1 MSALIL
7 MFLSVLMFSIYP
19 LLAAQGVETTDPLLF
34 LLIAHTAA
42 AGFALFYGKAL
53 FDKKYGRL
61 KKPRPLFQLTPR
73 LWGTVALT
81 GISSAINHI
90 CFIFA
95 LMLTSKIGATMIYE
109 TWPILALW
117 LAPVLVPKGENG
129 VRLADYVFG
138 LLAVLGGAFVIA
150 SINPDS
156 RAFFTADFWQNL
168 DPQKT
173 FGYALAVAGSIGVAV
188 STVLRRRVTQHLRA
202 QHDDHLLMASCLSTG
217 ITRLAAL
224 PVFIIGFLI
233 LQRPESAVTGIGANG
248 FALALVT
255 GIGVHVLGSVFYV
268 FSMMRNP
275 DPVIPVPDFLAP
287 ILSVSLLALFGFDH
301 FTALSVIG
309 GLCIISATLLVTV
322 RAEDGF
328 AYTASI
334 LTLLLGGIYCYF
346 TAGQEMSNFYD
357 AISVSAVFYA
367 ILIAFAWDRVLE
379 RSKHEE
385 ALILDI
391 VYGMEALKPDKKTAA
406 LQTQVQTILSTDDKA
421 VIGRAYREICALRD
435 KMKLPTEKNALFHD
449 IDSLILSKTKDIM
462 LSEIVLLCLIGGVTF
477 FGILTHR
484 PPGLWP
490 DMMAFIMAGAIVFIF
505 FAIFDQLKTRKNSL
519 IKLDSSSVCKFQE
532 SYFDSRS
539 EFKIVTII
547 LIAIML
553 TVFYALFL
561 MKYNSLS

>member
-1 MSALIL
+1 MSALML
-7 MFLSVLMFSIYP
+7 MFLSVIMFSIYP
-19 LLAAQGVETTDPLLF
+19 VLAVRGVTTTDPLIF
-34 LLIAHTAA
+34 LLIAHMAA
-42 AGFALFYGKAL
+42 AAFALIYGKNI
-53 FDKKYGRL
+53 FNKKYGHL
-61 KKPRPLFQLTPR
+61 KKPPR
-73 LWGTVALT
+73 LFALSPQIWRTVALT
-81 GISSAINHI
+81 GISSAVNHI

-109 TWPILALW
+109 TWPIIALW
-117 LAPVLVPKGENG
+117 LAPLLMPKGENNA
-129 VRLADYVFG
+129 RLADYVFG
-138 LLAVLGGAFVIA
+138 LLAVLGGAFVVA

-156 RAFFTADFWQNL
+156 QALLTGDFWQNL
-168 DPQKT
+168 DTQKT
-173 FGYALAVAGSIGVAV
+173 FGYALAVLGSIGVAV
-188 STVLRRRVTQHLRA
+188 STVLRRRVTGYLRSI
-202 QHDDHLLMASCLSTG
+202 HDDNLLLASCLSTG
-217 ITRLAAL
+217 ITRFAAL
-224 PVFIIGFLI
+224 PVFILGFLL
-233 LQRPESAVTGIGANG
+233 LQRPETAVTGITMEGISL
-248 FALALVT
+248 ALAT

-268 FSMMRNP
+268 LSMLRNP
-275 DPVIPVPDFLAP
+275 DPLIPVPDFLAP
-287 ILSVSLLALFGFDH
+287 ILSVSLLAIFGFDH
-301 FTALSVIG
+301 LTDLAVIG
-309 GLCIISATLLVTV
+309 GLCIISANLLVTV

-346 TAGQEMSNFYD
+346 TPGQQMSNFYD

-385 ALILDI
+385 ALTLDI
-391 VYGMEALKPDKKTAA
+391 VYGMETLQQDQKTKE
-406 LQTQVQTILSTDDKA
+406 LQIHVQTILSTADKGL
-421 VIGRAYREICALRD
+421 IGRAYRNICALRD
-435 KMKLPTEKNALFHD
+435 KMKLPAERNQLFHD

-477 FGILTHR
+477 FGILAHR

-505 FAIFDQLKTRKNSL
+505 FAIFDQLRTRKNSL
-519 IKLDSSSVCKFQE
+519 IKLDSASACKFQE

-553 TVFYALFL
+553 VVFYALFL
-561 MKYNSLS
+561 MKYGTL